1 MSWMRGEPELTLRT
15 SVPRQAEK
23 LMARRVGE
31 AITRLQEEARQ
42 RLGRRRGDACCE
54 IEILD
59 GEQGTTLVCRVYVPA
74 DALTPGTDAGPPRSW
89 RTRL

>member
-1 MSWMRGEPELTLRT
+1 MRGEAVLTLRA

-23 LMARRVGE
+23 LMAVRVGE

-42 RLGRRRGDACCE
+42 RLGARRRRDACCE
-54 IEILD
+54 IEMLD

-74 DALTPGTDAGPPRSW
+74 DALTPGTDEGPPRCW
-89 RTRL
+89 RMLL